1 MLVVYLMDHDGH
13 KSDKEYDVELSLGR
27 RLCENN
33 ICMPSVDY
41 NKKKAMERAANA
53 EAKRMAAIKKKALVK
68 KKAQPKTKMA
78 VSLKAAMREK
88 QLKK

>member
-13 KSDKEYDVELSLGR
+13 KRGKEYDVELSLGR

-41 NKKKAMERAANA
+41 HKKKAMERAANA
-53 EAKRMAAIKKKALVK
+53 EAKRMAAIKAKVKA
-68 KKAQPKTKMA
+68 KTKPMPKRT
-78 VSLKAAMREK
+78 VKREK
-88 QLKK
+88 AIKHK